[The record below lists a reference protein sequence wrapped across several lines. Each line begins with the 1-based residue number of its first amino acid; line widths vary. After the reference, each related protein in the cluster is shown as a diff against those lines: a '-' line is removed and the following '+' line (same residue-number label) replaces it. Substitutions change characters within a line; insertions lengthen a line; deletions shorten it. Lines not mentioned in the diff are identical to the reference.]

1 MPLSLEEVRQTTEF
15 LRRLAQERALLDELP
30 LADAKALLEAA
41 GRLANPT
48 KDDAQRYLRHK
59 HKQARLEKRLQ
70 DRAARA
76 EAGIRQARKTAVFV
90 PPQNLLDAGAPQ
102 QPRTGRVLETPF
114 HCYVCKREFRE
125 VHHFYDAMCLECG
138 DFNYLKRFQ
147 VAPLEG
153 QVALITGGR
162 VKIGYQASLLLLRSG
177 AHVIATTRF
186 PHDASQRYLKE
197 PDFAAWGH
205 RLEIYG
211 LDLRHAPSVELFA
224 QFLSRTHPRL
234 DVLINNAAQTVRRP
248 PGFYRH
254 LAALEHRD
262 ARTLPEAS
270 RRLLTGHTTLVEQVA
285 PRARPDEL
293 ATFRSHDPAVG
304 LHSSAALSLVPY
316 DLEQDASHAFPD
328 GRLDADLQQV
338 DLRAVNTW
346 RLKLGEVATA
356 EMLEV
361 HLVNAVAP
369 FVLCGKLRGLMSQG
383 REGWGHVVNVSAMEG
398 SFSRGT
404 KTDKHPHTNMAKA
417 ALNMLTVTSAP
428 DFAKDRLAM
437 NAVDTGWVTDE
448 DPAHHAERKTKEL
461 GFEPPL
467 DIVDG
472 AARVVDPVFEAFR
485 TGEVTWGRFFKDYK
499 PTSW

>member
-1 MPLSLEEVRQTTEF
+1 
-15 LRRLAQERALLDELP
+15 
-30 LADAKALLEAA
+30 
-41 GRLANPT
+41 
-48 KDDAQRYLRHK
+48 
-59 HKQARLEKRLQ
+59 
-70 DRAARA
+70 
-76 EAGIRQARKTAVFV
+76 
-90 PPQNLLDAGAPQ
+90 
-102 QPRTGRVLETPF
+102 
-114 HCYVCKREFRE
+114 RE

-285 PRARPDEL
+285 PRSRPDEL

>member
-211 LDLRHAPSVELFA
+211 LDQRHAPSVELFA